1 MAVFSAIAARKAR
14 KEQLKAQD
22 KLDKLLQNRQEIINP
37 YENVTDLSGMVSN
50 PFANL
55 QVATTAAEMQAEQA
69 DISLANTLDLLRA
82 TGSGAGG
89 ATALAQA
96 SLRGK
101 QGIAATIEQQELQN
115 ARLRAQGE
123 QFAQQQRIKEKQR
136 VEEADI
142 LGKSFMFQ
150 TQEGREVADISR
162 EAGMIQQY
170 GQQRADALGAM
181 GSNTAMVAGAAI
193 TAGAFGGGGSGAGTG
208 AGGGSSSGG
217 GSFPSDRRLK
227 DNIKFLKLSPSGLKI
242 YSFKY
247 KNKEGIYQGVMSD
260 EVPAYA
266 TIKNLFGIY
275 DGVDYS
281 KIDVEFKQIQ

>member
-260 EVPAYA
+260 EVPAHA

>member
-193 TAGAFGGGGSGAGTG
+193 TAGTFGG
-208 AGGGSSSGG
+208 GGGSSSGG
-217 GSFPSDRRLK
+217 GTVSDRRLK

-247 KNKEGIYQGVMSD
+247 KNKEGVYQGVMSD